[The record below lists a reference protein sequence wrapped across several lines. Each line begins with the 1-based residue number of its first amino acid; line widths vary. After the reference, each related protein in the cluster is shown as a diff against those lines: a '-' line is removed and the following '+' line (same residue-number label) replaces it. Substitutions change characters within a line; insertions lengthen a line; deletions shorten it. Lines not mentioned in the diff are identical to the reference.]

1 MDHRYVFEA
10 VNRSLKDILSINDL
24 SLTNAPFGGKTILLG
39 GDFRQILPVVP
50 KGKRQDIVLGSINRS
65 HLWDNCQVFLL
76 IKNMR
81 VNEDLT
87 TTASRNKILEFKK
100 WVLDIGDGTVPTI
113 AKDGEIEETWIKI
126 PDEFLIEPEQDPIE
140 KIVTSTYPLFEEMQG
155 NTEYLK
161 ERTILAPKNETVN
174 EIKQYMLQFLP
185 GEKNHYLSSDS
196 ICKASS
202 NIPDQDN
209 LYPVEFLNTLE
220 FPGIPNHK
228 IELKE
233 GVPIMLLRNV
243 NQKLGMCN
251 GTRLI
256 MTHLGTW
263 IIEAKI
269 ITGSNIG
276 TKVFIPRIVLSPTES
291 KWPFILKRRQFPLK
305 ICYAMTINKSQGQT
319 LNNVGLYLQVQ
330 CSAMASYKLLCLE

>member
-1 MDHRYVFEA
+1 M
-10 VNRSLKDILSINDL
+10 
-24 SLTNAPFGGKTILLG
+24 TTI
-39 GDFRQILPVVP
+39 
-50 KGKRQDIVLGSINRS
+50 
-65 HLWDNCQVFLL
+65 
-76 IKNMR
+76 
-81 VNEDLT
+81 
-87 TTASRNKILEFKK
+87 ASRNKILEFKK

-126 PDEFLIEPEQDPIE
+126 PDEFLIEPEQDPVE

-155 NTEYLK
+155 NIEYLK

-185 GEKNHYLSSDS
+185 GEKNHYLSSNS

-243 NQKLGMCN
+243 NQKLGMCD

-256 MTHLGTW
+256 VTHLRTW

-276 TKVFIPRIVLSPTES
+276 TKVLIPRIVLSPTES

-330 CSAMASYKLLCLE
+330 CSAMASYMLLCLE